1 MIFLRIPV
9 NTGYEIHF
17 FSDSDRFRRCGRVV
31 CLFCASG
38 RLDSWHGQPGRR
50 RSKGVGGIVYGY
62 LKAPI
67 VNGSYEIAG
76 LKPGTYKVIIEA
88 KPPYRNAAKDGVMV
102 SDGQSSDAGEIR
114 LEK

>member
-1 MIFLRIPV
+1 MRYTSVRIAVVTAVTAGLFAFATLRD
-9 NTGYEIHF
+9 GSIHGTV
-17 FSDSDRFRRCGRVV
+17 SPAEG
-31 CLFCASG
+31 
-38 RLDSWHGQPGRR
+38 
-50 RSKGVGGIVYGY
+50 GVRAWAESSTDT

-67 VNGSYEIAG
+67 INGSYEIAG
-76 LKPGTYKVIIEA
+76 AKPGTYKVIIEA